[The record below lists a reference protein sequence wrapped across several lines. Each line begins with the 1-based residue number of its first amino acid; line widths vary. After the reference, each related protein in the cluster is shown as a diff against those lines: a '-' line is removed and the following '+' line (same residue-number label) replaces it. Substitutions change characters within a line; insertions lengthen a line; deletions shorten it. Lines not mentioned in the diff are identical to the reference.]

1 MVLGFTRSSVTSD
14 DGVDIAV
21 FSHTPRDWDRDRF
34 PTLFL
39 SNGLGGNL
47 VTWKH
52 LVERFRDTHQIVTWD
67 YRGLYESTF
76 TAPLKERYRRGDLK
90 VDLPVHARD
99 AAAVIEHLG
108 IDRAVF
114 FGWSMGVQLNFELAR
129 THKETMVGLVQ
140 ICGAA
145 GKAIAT
151 TVFGR
156 AGLAVIPTAMD
167 TFRIAANR
175 FGPLISKFMGS
186 PLALQFAK
194 GVGMVAPTID
204 TELAGLVAASY
215 MRQDFEVYNT
225 ILMSLAA
232 HDATDLLSGLDVPT
246 LIVAGTRDVM
256 TPSVLS
262 RQIANTMP
270 DAELITFEGGTH
282 YIPVEFPD
290 RLNQLVAGFLARKV
304 AGSG

>member
-1 MVLGFTRSSVTSD
+1 MALGFTRSTLTTD
-14 DGVDIAV
+14 DGVDLAV
-21 FSHTPRDWDRDRF
+21 FVHTPADWDRARF

-52 LVERFRDTHQIVTWD
+52 LVEHFRDTHQVVTWD
-67 YRGLYESTF
+67 YRGLYESSF
-76 TAPLKERYRRGDLK
+76 SPAMKARYRSGDLK
-90 VDLPVHARD
+90 VDLPTHARD
-99 AAAVIEHLG
+99 AIAVLDHLA

-129 THKETMVGLVQ
+129 TRRQVMAGLVQ

-145 GKAIAT
+145 GKSITT
-151 TVFGR
+151 TVFGK
-156 AGLAVIPTAMD
+156 AGLAVIPTVMD
-167 TFRIAANR
+167 SFRFAAER
-175 FGPLISKFMGS
+175 FAPTLSKMMGS

-194 GVGMVAPTID
+194 GVGIVAPTLD
-204 TELAGLVAASY
+204 TDLARLVVDSY

-232 HDATDLLSGLDVPT
+232 HDATDLLATLDVPT
-246 LIVAGTRDVM
+246 LIIAGTRDVM
-256 TPSVLS
+256 TPSALS
-262 RQIANTMP
+262 RQIADTMP
-270 DAELITFEGGTH
+270 DAELITLDGGTH

-290 RLNQLVAGFLARKV
+290 RLNQLVADFFARKLTPS
-304 AGSG
+304 A